1 MKIVFYVDA
10 IGQLY
15 NCIAIAQRL
24 RQMRHSCIFLVDLS
38 YSQMVEEYGFECV
51 TIKTNPS
58 ESAKQAWNQLVNS
71 GVKYWRK
78 KPIDQIKGY
87 MLPYYSLIVESSLA
101 ANPNIEHVLKTID
114 YDVLCVDD
122 VVTYP
127 AVIKSSKPWVRIIS
141 CFETEVQDDAI
152 PSHLSDF
159 STNEVAEWKSF
170 DLAFNEN
177 IKEVHQ
183 KYNVFLK
190 QNGVEELPL
199 GRLLN
204 PSPYLNL
211 LLTPKSIAYKRKE
224 PLSQKFI
231 YLNASVRVSPNESN
245 SNNIF
250 FDVKY
255 QNYPLIYLSYGSM
268 GHADFEFTNRQLQSF
283 KNKNYRVIASVGDE
297 FISKYRDLS
306 DNIQLVSFTFQP
318 DIIKQ
323 ADVVIFHGGNNT
335 FNEVLYFGKPS
346 IVIPFAW
353 DGFNVAA
360 RVQQL
365 GLGIHIP
372 RYSDS
377 VFYLD
382 KAINKLLHDKK
393 MAEKLAVISE
403 DLQKK
408 PGSEQAAHSIVQ
420 IANKYS

>member
-1 MKIVFYVDA
+1 MKIVFYADA

-15 NCIAIAQRL
+15 NCIAIAQQL
-24 RQMRHSCIFLVDLS
+24 RQMGHSCLFLVDSS
-38 YSQMVEEYGFECV
+38 YSQIIEEYKFECV
-51 TIKTNPS
+51 TIRTNPS
-58 ESAKQAWNQLVNS
+58 ESAKQAWDQLVNS

-78 KPIDQIKGY
+78 KSIDQIKGY
-87 MLPYYSLIVESSLA
+87 ILPYYSLIVESSLA
-101 ANPNIEHVLKTID
+101 ANSNIEHVLKTID

-127 AVIKSSKPWVRIIS
+127 AVVKSSKPWVRIVS
-141 CFETEVQDDAI
+141 CFETEIQDDEI
-152 PSHLSDF
+152 PPHLSDF
-159 STNEVAEWKSF
+159 STHEAGEWKSF
-170 DLAFNEN
+170 ELAFHES

-183 KYNVFLK
+183 KYNMFLK
-190 QNGVEELPL
+190 RNGVEELPL

-211 LLTPKSIAYKRKE
+211 LLTPKSIAYQRKE
-224 PLSQKFI
+224 PLSQKFV
-231 YLNASVRVSPNESN
+231 YLNASVRVSPSESN

-268 GHADFEFTNRQLQSF
+268 GHADFEFTNRQLQSL
-283 KNKNYRVIASVGDE
+283 KNKSYRVIASVGNE
-297 FISKYRDLS
+297 FISEYRDLS
-306 DNIQLVSFTFQP
+306 DNIQLVPFTFQP

-353 DGFNVAA
+353 DGFNVAS

-365 GLGIHIP
+365 GLGIYVP
-372 RYSDS
+372 RYSES

-382 KAINKLLHDKK
+382 KAVNRLLNNKEMID
-393 MAEKLAVISE
+393 KLAVISE
-403 DLQKK
+403 VLQKE
-408 PGSEQAAHSIVQ
+408 PGSEQAAYSIAQ